1 MCQQQER
8 SSVSAYFLIDREVQN
23 KPQASSLHL
32 IQIKRGRPLLGERCW
47 EARHR
52 ITGLNDK
59 RKFYKIVPLSYC
71 GLVMPLFFFF
81 QCAILRFLDLSS
93 CDQKRRQWGPYQT
106 VKMIGLN
113 VVIKTTR
120 MNSLL
125 SSTEASACPIRRV
138 QLSVFSKGTRT
149 PNGQA
154 LTKHQ
159 KEMMTSKI

>member
-1 MCQQQER
+1 MKSKINRRLPR
-8 SSVSAYFLIDREVQN
+8 SIRYRLRE
-23 KPQASSLHL
+23 SDL
-32 IQIKRGRPLLGERCW
+32 CW
-47 EARHR
+47 ESDVGRALHR

-93 CDQKRRQWGPYQT
+93 CDQKRRQWGLYQT

-120 MNSLL
+120 MNSLS
-125 SSTEASACPIRRV
+125 SSTEASACPRRRV

-154 LTKHQ
+154 LTK
-159 KEMMTSKI
+159 EMMTSKI